1 MNTNIINHSNKNSSE
16 TVQNFEKYELKWST
30 LTMFILIPTSD
41 SQQNIKSLAMT
52 TTMEASV
59 LSNLN
64 CKAAAK
70 KKKECLSFPTGLNT
84 RNSHHS
90 CVPGGGR
97 PEVT

>member
-1 MNTNIINHSNKNSSE
+1 
-16 TVQNFEKYELKWST
+16 
-30 LTMFILIPTSD
+30 MFILIPTPD

-64 CKAAAK
+64 CK
-70 KKKECLSFPTGLNT
+70 ECLSFPTGLNT

-90 CVPGGGR
+90 YVPGGGR